1 MQSPGSITRRL
12 RLLPLP
18 VALVLPFV
26 AQMMVT
32 IGLVGYLSYRNGH
45 ESVNLAIDQLQR
57 EVVDRVD
64 DLLRRTL
71 DELHDTNARH
81 AIALQSGQL
90 PLGTGEQADQFFWQA
105 VKQQRTIT
113 FSGIALPDGQTFGAE
128 RDDHDFMT
136 IRRKGVGESFC
147 TYGTTDRG
155 ERQFPP
161 IHCTTAFDSRQRP
174 WYRSAMAAGQPAW
187 SPIYPHTKGQTA
199 YLGAVQPVWTADRQ
213 LQGVL
218 LTNIN
223 LSALSRI
230 LGQIQGNKPGQVFAL
245 ERSGQ
250 LVATSTGEPV
260 VARSNQAFGA
270 RQLAGVNSRDP
281 LMAAAARRVMQEL
294 RVDDLFQDRQL
305 VIKFDRQLFGLY
317 VRPFRDDRGLDWL
330 LVAVIPQSAYNG
342 ALDQNLWV
350 TIAICGAAIGLLSC
364 TGWLTARWLTQPIEE
379 VYGAARELA
388 RGQWSRRVTGDQ
400 RLDQLGD
407 LARAFNFMADCVEGA
422 FAQLTAQ
429 NQELRK
435 LDRLKDEF
443 LASTSH
449 ELRSPLAGA
458 IAVIESLLQGSGGA
472 LNTVQRRNFELLLTT
487 HQRLH
492 HLVSD
497 LLDLSRLRYGDLQLE
512 SQPIDLRSATQVA
525 CTVLRPLADRKALDL
540 VIQIPVNLP
549 PVMADPYRLQQI
561 LINLIDNAIQFTTS
575 GSITLSA
582 EYDHQTDL
590 ACVQLSDTGRGI
602 NIQQL
607 QRLLEDPTMTGAPN
621 HPYGMG
627 LGLTITKRL
636 VELHGGALSVRSRP
650 GGGTVFSFT
659 LPIAWMRDSPILH
672 PKSAPALPHWA
683 APELQLPASL
693 AETNGSSARVLVV
706 DDDSLALQGI
716 ANWLALEPG
725 FQVAVATSGQSALEH
740 LTQAELPDLVL
751 LDVLMPSCTGYEVLE
766 QLRQTR
772 SPQEL
777 PVILMCDRT
786 RPADIVAGFAAG
798 ANDYLKKP
806 INQSELLA
814 RVRAH
819 LTIRAL
825 ELENRRVA
833 AEHEQRLALFLDA
846 LPVGVAVYQA
856 NGELLYVNSLG
867 QQLLEPDAD
876 HAFLRDVPLG
886 DRLYLAGSDRRYPY
900 ERWPCRIAVAGQ
912 QLVTEDIEVDRGA
925 DRLPCEVRAVPILNA
940 KGEVDY
946 AVVTFQDI
954 TGRRKTAQILQDY
967 SRSLETE
974 VAARTAALIHT
985 NQQLQIQVLE
995 RQRAEE
1001 ALRLLNQELARLA
1014 QLDGLTQLAN
1024 RRCFDEHLAQ
1034 EWMRMLRSNQP
1045 LSLILLDVDCF
1056 KAYNDRYGHP
1066 SGDRCLVEVAR
1077 VLSRVARR
1085 PADLVARYGG
1095 EEFALILPDTPLEGA
1110 IAVAMDVRS
1119 QVRACQIPHE
1129 RSIAASIVTV
1139 SLGITCVMP
1148 NGGLTPDHAIAL
1160 ADLALYEAKH
1170 SGRDRYCVKISPPVD
1185 PTAPL
1190 SLDCLPEPPNSL
1202 ERSG

>member
-1 MQSPGSITRRL
+1 L

-18 VALVLPFV
+18 VVLVLPFV

-64 DLLRRTL
+64 ELLRRTL

-81 AIALQSGQL
+81 VMALQSGQI
-90 PLGTGEQADQFFWQA
+90 PLASDEQVDQFFWQA
-105 VKQQRTIT
+105 VKQQRHMT
-113 FSGIALPDGQTFGAE
+113 FSGIALPNGQTFGAE
-128 RDDHDFMT
+128 RDERDVMV
-136 IRRKGVGESFC
+136 IRRKGAGESFC

-161 IHCTTAFDSRQRP
+161 LYCTTAFDPRQRP
-174 WYRSAMAAGQPAW
+174 WYRAAIATGQATW
-187 SPIYPHTKGQTA
+187 SPIYPQTKGQTA
-199 YLGAVQPVWTADRQ
+199 YLGAAQPVWTVDRQ

-223 LSALSRI
+223 LSALSGI
-230 LGQIQGNKPGQVFAL
+230 LHQIQGDKPGQVFAL
-245 ERSGQ
+245 ERSGK
-250 LVATSTGEPV
+250 LVAVSTGEPV
-260 VARSNQAFGA
+260 VVPSNQAFGA
-270 RQLAGVNSRDP
+270 RQLAAVDSRDP
-281 LMAAAARRVMQEL
+281 LTAAAARRVMQEL
-294 RVDDLFQDRQL
+294 QRDELFDDRRVSIEVDRQS
-305 VIKFDRQLFGLY
+305 FGLY
-317 VRPFRDDRGLDWL
+317 IRPFRDDRGLDWL
-330 LVAVIPQSAYNG
+330 LVAVIPQSAYSG

-350 TIAICGAAIGLLSC
+350 TIVVCGAAIGLLGC
-364 TGWLTARWLTQPIEE
+364 TGWLTARWLTRPIDE

-388 RGQWSRRVTGDQ
+388 RGQWSRRVTGDR
-400 RLDQLGD
+400 RLDRLGD

-458 IAVIESLLQGSGGA
+458 IAVIESLLQGSGGT
-472 LNTVQRRNFELLLTT
+472 LNAVQTRNFELLLTT

-512 SQPIDLRSATQVA
+512 AQPIDLRSAVQVA
-525 CTVLRPLADRKALDL
+525 CTVLRPLAERKALDL
-540 VIQIPVNLP
+540 VVQIPPTLP
-549 PVMADPYRLQQI
+549 PVMVDPYRLQQI
-561 LINLIDNAIQFTTS
+561 LINLIDNAIKFTTS
-575 GSITLSA
+575 GSITLIVEHDS
-582 EYDHQTDL
+582 QTDL
-590 ACVQLSDTGRGI
+590 ACVQLSDTGCGI

-607 QRLLEDPTMTGAPN
+607 QRLFDDPTAAGITP

-636 VELHGGALSVRSRP
+636 VELHGGSLSVRSRV

-659 LPIAWMRDSPILH
+659 LPIAWMRDRPVVH
-672 PKSAPALPHWA
+672 PKSSSALPHWSV
-683 APELQLPASL
+683 PELQLPMPT

-706 DDDSLALQGI
+706 DDDPLMLQGI
-716 ANWLALEPG
+716 ANWLTLEPG
-725 FQVAVATSGQSALEH
+725 FQVTVATSGRSALEQ
-740 LTQAELPDLVL
+740 LDQADPPDLVL
-751 LDVLMPSCTGYEVLE
+751 LDVLMPGCTGYEVLE
-766 QLRQTR
+766 HLRQTR
-772 SPQEL
+772 SPQDL

-798 ANDYLKKP
+798 ANDYLTKP

-814 RVRAH
+814 RTRAH

-886 DRLYLAGSDRRYPY
+886 DRLYLAGSDRRYPH
-900 ERWPCRIAVAGQ
+900 ERWPCQVAVAGQ
-912 QLVTEDIEVDRGA
+912 RLVTEDIEVDRGA
-925 DRLPCEVRAVPILNA
+925 DRLPCEVRAVPIMNA
-940 KGEVDY
+940 KGQVTY

-954 TGRRKTAQILQDY
+954 TERRKTARILQDY

-1001 ALRLLNQELARLA
+1001 ALQVLNQELARLA

-1024 RRCFDEHLAQ
+1024 RRCFDEHLAR

-1066 SGDRCLVEVAR
+1066 SGDRCLIEVAA

-1110 IAVAMDVRS
+1110 IAVAVEVRA

-1139 SLGITCVMP
+1139 SLGITCVTP
-1148 NGGLTPDHAIAL
+1148 GGGLTPDRAIAL
-1160 ADLALYEAKH
+1160 ADVALYEAKH
-1170 SGRDRYCVKISPPVD
+1170 SGRDRYCVKIAPPPDPAATLSVD
-1185 PTAPL
+1185 RL
-1190 SLDCLPEPPNSL
+1190 SEPPNSL

>member
-1 MQSPGSITRRL
+1 MQFPESINNRL
-12 RLLPLP
+12 RSLPLP

-26 AQMMVT
+26 AQMVVA
-32 IGLVGYLSYRNGH
+32 ISLVGYLSYRNGH

-81 AIALQSGQL
+81 AMALQGGQL
-90 PLGTGEQADQFFWQA
+90 TLGSGEQIDQFFWQT
-105 VKQQRTIT
+105 VKQQRNVT

-128 RDDHDFMT
+128 RDQRDLMT
-136 IRRKGVGESFC
+136 IRRKGAGELFC
-147 TYGTTDRG
+147 TYGATDRG

-161 IHCTTAFDSRQRP
+161 FHCTPNFDPRKRP
-174 WYRSAMAAGQPAW
+174 WYRSSIAAGQPVW
-187 SPIYPHTKGQTA
+187 SPIYPHTQGQTA
-199 YLGAVQPVWTADRQ
+199 YLGAVQPVWTVDRQ
-213 LQGVL
+213 LLGVL

-223 LSALSRI
+223 LSAFSRI
-230 LGQIQGNKPGQVFAL
+230 LGQIQGNKPGQVFVL
-245 ERSGQ
+245 DRSGQ
-250 LVATSTGEPV
+250 LVANSTGEPV
-260 VARSNQAFGA
+260 VARSNRAFGA
-270 RQLAGVNSRDP
+270 RQLAAVNSRDP

-294 RVDDLFQDRQL
+294 RVSDLFEDRQL
-305 VIKFDRQLFGLY
+305 LIELDRQYFGLY
-317 VRPFRDDRGLDWL
+317 IRPFRDDRGLDWL
-330 LVAVIPQSAYNG
+330 LVAVMPQAAYSG

-350 TIAICGAAIGLLSC
+350 TIAICGVVIGLLGC
-364 TGWLTARWLTQPIEE
+364 TGWLTARWLTRPIEE

-388 RGQWSRRVTGDQ
+388 RGQWSRRVTGGQ
-400 RLDQLGD
+400 RLDRLGD
-407 LARAFNFMADCVEGA
+407 LARAFNFMADCVEGS

-458 IAVIESLLQGSGGA
+458 IGVIESLLQGSGGT
-472 LNTVQRRNFELLLTT
+472 LNAVQTRNFELLLTT

-525 CTVLRPLADRKALDL
+525 CTVLRPLADRKDLDL
-540 VIQIPVNLP
+540 IIDIPSTLP

-582 EYDHQTDL
+582 EYDSQTDL
-590 ACVQLSDTGRGI
+590 TCVQLSDTGCGT

-607 QRLLEDPTMTGAPN
+607 QRLLDGPTMTGGTAY
-621 HPYGMG
+621 PYGMG

-636 VELHGGALSVRSRP
+636 VELHGGSLSVRSRV
-650 GGGTVFSFT
+650 GGGTVFQFT
-659 LPIAWMRDSPILH
+659 LPIAWMRNQQTMHPQSSPSLLNW
-672 PKSAPALPHWA
+672 SV
-683 APELQLPASL
+683 PELQLPALPVDAPSH
-693 AETNGSSARVLVV
+693 SARVLVV
-706 DDDSLALQGI
+706 DDDALVLQGI
-716 ANWLALEPG
+716 ANWLTLEPG
-725 FQVAVATSGQSALEH
+725 FQVTVATSGQSALEQ
-740 LTQAELPDLVL
+740 LNQAEPPDLVL
-751 LDVLMPSCTGYEVLE
+751 LDVLMPGCTGYEVLE

-772 SPQEL
+772 SPQDL

-825 ELENRRVA
+825 EIENRRVA

-876 HAFLRDVPLG
+876 HPFLRDVPLG
-886 DRLYLAGSDRRYPY
+886 DRLYLAGSDRRYPHD
-900 ERWPCRIAVAGQ
+900 RWPCQMAMAGQ
-912 QLVTEDIEVDRGA
+912 PFVTEDIEIDCGVK
-925 DRLPCEVRAVPILNA
+925 RLPCEVRAVPIQNG

-946 AVVTFQDI
+946 AVVAFQDI
-954 TGRRKTAQILQDY
+954 TERRKTAQILQDY

-1001 ALRLLNQELARLA
+1001 SLRLLNQELARLA

-1066 SGDRCLVEVAR
+1066 SGDRCLIEVAR
-1077 VLSRVARR
+1077 VLSQVARR

-1095 EEFALILPDTPLEGA
+1095 EEFVLILPDTPLEGA
-1110 IAVAMDVRS
+1110 ITVAIDVRS

-1139 SLGITCVMP
+1139 SLGVTCVMP
-1148 NGGLTPDHAIAL
+1148 GSGSTPDRAIAL
-1160 ADLALYEAKH
+1160 ADMALYEAKH
-1170 SGRDRYCVKISPPVD
+1170 SGRDRYCVKVPGPVD
-1185 PTAPL
+1185 STAPL
-1190 SLDCLPEPPNSL
+1190 SLDLLADPPNPLS
-1202 ERSG
+1202 